1 MAPGE
6 LDSARLRRDLSLLLR
21 RRITLYAGV
30 AAAGCTVVLS
40 VVAATTAPGHAT
52 PSTQTTP
59 PAVVDPTTG
68 QSPQQPVTQQPVTQ
82 QPSFFVPAQAPQA
95 GSGGGPVAISG
106 GS

>member
-21 RRITLYAGV
+21 RRITLYAGIG
-30 AAAGCTVVLS
+30 AAACTVVLS
-40 VVAATTAPGHAT
+40 VVAATSAPGHAT
-52 PSTQTTP
+52 PPATP

-95 GSGGGPVAISG
+95 GSGGGPVASSG

>member
-21 RRITLYAGV
+21 RRITLYAGI
-30 AAAGCTVVLS
+30 AAAACTVVLS

-52 PSTQTTP
+52 PTATP
-59 PAVVDPTTG
+59 PAAVDPTTG
-68 QSPQQPVTQQPVTQ
+68 QSPQQPATQQPVTQ

-95 GSGGGPVAISG
+95 GSGGGPAAISG

>member
-21 RRITLYAGV
+21 RRITLYAGI

-40 VVAATTAPGHAT
+40 VVAATTAPGH
-52 PSTQTTP
+52 STAPATP
-59 PAVVDPTTG
+59 PAAVDPTTG
-68 QSPQQPVTQQPVTQ
+68 QSPQQPVAQ
-82 QPSFFVPAQAPQA
+82 QPSFFNPVQAPQA

>member
-21 RRITLYAGV
+21 RRITLYAGI

-40 VVAATTAPGHAT
+40 VVAATTAPGH
-52 PSTQTTP
+52 STAPATP
-59 PAVVDPTTG
+59 PAAVDPTTG

-82 QPSFFVPAQAPQA
+82 QPSFFVPAQAPQG
-95 GSGGGPVAISG
+95 GSGGPIANSG

>member
-1 MAPGE
+1 MGPGD
-6 LDSARLRRDLSLLLR
+6 LDSARLRRDLSLLRR
-21 RRITLYAGV
+21 RRIALYAGIGAV
-30 AAAGCTVVLS
+30 GGTVVLS

-52 PSTQTTP
+52 PPASP

-68 QSPQQPVTQQPVTQ
+68 QSPQQPVTQQP
-82 QPSFFVPAQAPQA
+82 SFFIPTQAPQA

>member
-21 RRITLYAGV
+21 RRITVYAGIV
-30 AAAGCTVVLS
+30 AAGCTVVLS
-40 VVAATTAPGHAT
+40 VVAATTAPDHAT
-52 PSTQTTP
+52 PPATP
-59 PAVVDPTTG
+59 PAVVDPTAG
-68 QSPQQPVTQQPVTQ
+68 QSPQQPVTH
-82 QPSFFVPAQAPQA
+82 QPSFFIPAQAPQA